1 MGSPA
6 VIILDDPTLGLDPAV
21 RISLWQAIQS
31 ARDSTMS
38 AFLITTHYIKE
49 VADYLSAVK
58 ILDHGREVAS
68 GNPSALEG
76 NFRLLLI
83 IGGVHGGSFALG
95 SLLRIVAA
103 CPGEMARCCSS
114 SQLWCQANA
123 HAVSW
128 RRSSTPWTVVAGPD
142 GWCCRP
148 MRWRVNPPGGSAGRV
163 PRLPLKGLTCALR
176 G

>member
-6 VIILDDPTLGLDPAV
+6 VIILDEPTLGLDPAV

-83 IGGVHGGSFALG
+83 IGGDHGGSFALG

-103 CPGEMARCCSS
+103 CPGNWSRDESLGSFGVKRMLMRF
-114 SQLWCQANA
+114 LGV
-123 HAVSW
+123 AVLQRGVW
-128 RRSSTPWTVVAGPD
+128 QQCPMGGAVGP
-142 GWCCRP
+142 R
-148 MRWRVNPPGGSAGRV
+148 GGEL
-163 PRLPLKGLTCALR
+163 PRLVVVLAGCPGCHLR

>member
-6 VIILDDPTLGLDPAV
+6 VIILDEPTLGLDPAV

-38 AFLITTHYIKE
+38 AFLITTYYIEE

-68 GNPSALEG
+68 GNPSALER

-83 IGGVHGGSFALG
+83 IGGDHGGSFAL
-95 SLLRIVAA
+95 VH
-103 CPGEMARCCSS
+103 CF
-114 SQLWCQANA
+114 
-123 HAVSW
+123 
-128 RRSSTPWTVVAGPD
+128 
-142 GWCCRP
+142 
-148 MRWRVNPPGGSAGRV
+148 
-163 PRLPLKGLTCALR
+163 AL
-176 G
+176 